1 LIASSAD
8 LKVLQQ
14 DFTLEAAPAAEG
26 IEWVLATP
34 KQKETS
40 LQSIRI
46 GLRVQGAEVA
56 LARLDILD
64 AFGQRSVLQF
74 ERFEVNP
81 SSVTAAQFQFTPPAG
96 VQVIRP

>member
-1 LIASSAD
+1 
-8 LKVLQQ
+8 
-14 DFTLEAAPAAEG
+14 
-26 IEWVLATP
+26 
-34 KQKETS
+34 
-40 LQSIRI
+40 
-46 GLRVQGAEVA
+46 LRGQGAEVA
-56 LARLDILD
+56 LARLEILD

>member
-1 LIASSAD
+1 M
-8 LKVLQQ
+8 
-14 DFTLEAAPAAEG
+14 
-26 IEWVLATP
+26 LATP

-40 LQSIRI
+40 LQSVRI
-46 GLRVQGAEVA
+46 GLRSQGADVA
-56 LARLDILD
+56 LARLEIVD

-74 ERFEVNP
+74 DRFEVNP